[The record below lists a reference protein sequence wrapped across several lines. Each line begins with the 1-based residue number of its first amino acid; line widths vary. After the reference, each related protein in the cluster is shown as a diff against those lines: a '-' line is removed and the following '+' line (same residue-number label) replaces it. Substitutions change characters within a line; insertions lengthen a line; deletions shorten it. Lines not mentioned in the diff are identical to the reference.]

1 MQSTSEPGQVIAF
14 YSFKGGTGRS
24 MALAN
29 IGCTLAQTP
38 EFGKPI
44 LLIDWDL
51 EAPGLHR
58 YFRRHLFQAF
68 GGSEKVQE
76 ESPGL
81 IDLFIELRDRLDRA
95 DAAEPQEIESAVT
108 MLADLAL
115 RDYVVETDIPRLH
128 LLKAGRFDKGYAERI
143 STFNWPALYRKSPYL
158 LKAFAARLAR
168 DYRYVLIDSRTG
180 LTDTSSICTMLLPE
194 ILVTVFTP
202 NRQSLLGVI
211 DLIMDAGRYR
221 LQSEDVRPLVIYP
234 LPSRIEASEP
244 ALRQQWRHGDAKAGI
259 EGFQGLFENA
269 FAEIYALPTCDLTG
283 YFDDVQ
289 IQHAPRYA
297 YGEELAVLIEESRDR
312 FSLTRSFQR
321 FATRLVEGD
330 PPWIPSESSLSVAE
344 DVGLDDD
351 LTKSAGEA
359 ASKRR
364 EAAAYLQRIEEP
376 TNRLKRYFALR
387 SIAERV
393 SIFLL
398 PAALAGIIVGV
409 YKPEIMP
416 TLLLEVLAVLGL
428 LGFSANAFLSNRNK
442 YLASSIATIGK
453 ELDDFKNGRP
463 PYETAEALARLKERL
478 DPILRPL
485 GPPSSRGNR
494 RNGKIYISYRRSD
507 NASVGRLYDSLS
519 THFGSDRIVMD
530 VDTIPIGSNY
540 VTAVGEMMKSAS
552 VVLVVIGPNWTR
564 ALRERQSTSFGNT
577 LDFVGTEI
585 SLALS
590 QNLLTVPVLVDGA
603 NLPSETEVPESM
615 RDLFSRNAFF
625 ISNSRWHADVTKL
638 NESLDRLLA

>member
-29 IGCTLAQTP
+29 IGCTLAQMQALS
-38 EFGKPI
+38 KPI

-58 YFRRHLFQAF
+58 YFRKHLFQAF
-68 GGSEKVQE
+68 RGSEQVQE

-81 IDLFIELRDRLDRA
+81 IDLFIELRDRTEHIEA
-95 DAAEPQEIESAVT
+95 TEPQEIESAIK
-108 MLADLAL
+108 MLAEF
-115 RDYVVETDIPRLH
+115 RVEDYIVKTDIPRLH

-143 STFNWPALYRKSPYL
+143 SRFDWPALYRKSPYL
-158 LKAFAARLAR
+158 LKAFAGRLAK

-244 ALRQQWRHGDAKAGI
+244 ALRQQWRHGDEKAGI
-259 EGFQGLFENA
+259 EGFQGLFEKA
-269 FAEIYALPTCDLTG
+269 FAEIYALEACNLTG

-321 FATRLVEGD
+321 FATRLVEGQ
-330 PPWIPSESSLSVAE
+330 PPWTTSESSLSMAE
-344 DVGLDDD
+344 DAGLDDD
-351 LTKSAGEA
+351 LTISAGEA

-364 EAAAYLQRIEEP
+364 EAAAYLLRIEEP
-376 TNRLKRYFALR
+376 TNRLKRYLALYIIAGLGFALLL
-387 SIAERV
+387 IAV
-393 SIFLL
+393 FT
-398 PAALAGIIVGV
+398 AALI
-409 YKPEIMP
+409 PEYSSKVISIRG
-416 TLLLEVLAVLGL
+416 LAVLGL
-428 LGFSANAFLSNRNK
+428 LGLAAKEFLSRRK
-442 YLASSIATIGK
+442 GHLESSIAIID
-453 ELDDFKNGRP
+453 EQIDDFKNERP
-463 PYETAEALARLKERL
+463 PYETAEALTRLKERL
-478 DPILRPL
+478 DPIVRPPGL
-485 GPPSSRGNR
+485 LSSRRNR
-494 RNGKIYISYRRSD
+494 RNGKIYISYLRTD
-507 NASVGRLYDSLS
+507 GPYVGRLYDSLAA
-519 THFGSDRIVMD
+519 HFGEDRVFMD
-530 VDTIPIGSNY
+530 VDSIPIGANFADALRAMVES
-540 VTAVGEMMKSAS
+540 SS
-552 VVLVVIGPNWTR
+552 VMLVVVGPSWSTVIK
-564 ALRERQSTSFGNT
+564 ERGSRGVRT
-577 LDFVGTEI
+577 FVETEI

-590 QNLLTVPVLVDGA
+590 RNMLVIPVFVGNSAFPD
-603 NLPSETEVPESM
+603 PSDVSETIRPLLNLQAIVIN
-615 RDLFSRNAFF
+615 DT
-625 ISNSRWHADVTKL
+625 RWRADVVRLTD
-638 NESLDRLLA
+638 ELDRVVGDTGH